1 MRIFIPM
8 AKQFYK
14 GKFRPTNISKYVG
27 DSNDII
33 FRSSWEL
40 RFMKW
45 CDSNP
50 SIIEWG
56 SEIAVIPY
64 VSPVDKRIHRY
75 FVDFYIKVK
84 NTAGQVQKYL
94 IEIKPESQTKPPPIP
109 QKKTKRFID
118 EVFTY
123 GVNSAKWKSANEF
136 CEDRGWKFLV
146 LTEKELGIK

>member
-84 NTAGQVQKYL
+84 NTAGQVQKY
-94 IEIKPESQTKPPPIP
+94 
-109 QKKTKRFID
+109 
-118 EVFTY
+118 
-123 GVNSAKWKSANEF
+123 
-136 CEDRGWKFLV
+136 
-146 LTEKELGIK
+146 